1 MNRLARISIWPSILV
16 QYSHGVKRLLLATV
30 EIRRLD
36 SKSRLGSMSEIEI
49 YHQLTPTN
57 TECNASAS
65 GMLAPATISGL
76 LPSVAER
83 PHSLTVGT
91 VDRL

>member
-1 MNRLARISIWPSILV
+1 MSHWLGNAGIALSAAMSTATAARGS
-16 QYSHGVKRLLLATV
+16 
-30 EIRRLD
+30 
-36 SKSRLGSMSEIEI
+36 LGSMSEIEI
-49 YHQLTPTN
+49 CHQLTPTN